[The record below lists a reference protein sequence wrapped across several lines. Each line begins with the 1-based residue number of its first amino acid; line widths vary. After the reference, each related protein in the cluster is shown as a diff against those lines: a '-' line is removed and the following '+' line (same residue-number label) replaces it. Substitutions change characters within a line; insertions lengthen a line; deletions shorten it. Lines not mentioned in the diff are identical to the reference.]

1 MLRWSP
7 TPNIIPGYDEDARVY
22 FDVNKPLPLGHQST
36 GWEMGETPAIICS
49 LYDLFIKI
57 LNSPPILRPVPT
69 KEMQLFCKY
78 LQAFNQQP
86 SYICAESKNDDGY
99 EIADHFHAGWMNGA
113 ILVAHCS
120 HRTLQH
126 TIRSLYSYCH
136 GRQKYIPSRE
146 GQRRVLE
153 NLSER
158 ETERSWLY

>member
-1 MLRWSP
+1 M
-7 TPNIIPGYDEDARVY
+7 Y

-99 EIADHFHAGWMNGA
+99 EIADHFLAGWMNRA
-113 ILVAHCS
+113 ILVAHSS

-126 TIRSLYSYCH
+126 TIGSWKFIFILPWKAEIHSITGGTEKSL
-136 GRQKYIPSRE
+136 GKFVWTRDWK
-146 GQRRVLE
+146 VLII
-153 NLSER
+153 LM
-158 ETERSWLY
+158 YKM